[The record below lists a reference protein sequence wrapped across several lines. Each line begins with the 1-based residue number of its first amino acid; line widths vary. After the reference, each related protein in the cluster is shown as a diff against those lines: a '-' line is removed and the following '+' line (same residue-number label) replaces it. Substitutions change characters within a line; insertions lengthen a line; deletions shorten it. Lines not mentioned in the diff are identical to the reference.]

1 MQVGQQASQQHEW
14 MAVCS
19 RGSWQASLCS
29 IGIGCDVRA
38 PYGSAI
44 FQTQQK
50 QMQQSVV
57 VVSVYRDGSY
67 ICGCK
72 QEQ

>member
-38 PYGSAI
+38 PYGSAMNAVI
-44 FQTQQK
+44 
-50 QMQQSVV
+50 
-57 VVSVYRDGSY
+57 VSDAAAKADAAVSCGS
-67 ICGCK
+67 
-72 QEQ
+72 QRVP